1 MTPEIEPTPKIS
13 GNAFNGDRLMTSRPM
28 PHLYHADKTNV
39 VSLSDWCENN
49 FITKNQGRT
58 LLRRK
63 LLVGFRRHHVWW
75 VAANPDCINEL
86 LEYLGV
92 DELAFDAINNWLVSN
107 PIGSHNR

>member
-13 GNAFNGDRLMTSRPM
+13 GNAFNGDRLMATRII
-28 PHLYHADKTNV
+28 PHLSDTEKTNV
-39 VSLSDWCENN
+39 VSLTQWCEEN

-58 LLRRK
+58 LLKRK

-75 VAANPDCINEL
+75 VAANPDCIDEL

-92 DELAFDAINNWLVSN
+92 EELAFDAIQD
-107 PIGSHNR
+107 